1 MSAGRSIPSL
11 HFTSGLIMRALIVS
25 ALAAMVTFAEFAPA
39 RAQSDYPSRPIRL
52 IVGFAAGGGND
63 IFARLVAAKASDILG
78 QSIVVE
84 NRPGAGGRLSAEYVS
99 NQPPDGYT
107 LLVGAS
113 GAMSIAA
120 AIYPDLKYH
129 PTKTLTPLAMIG
141 SFPLIMVIGADNPS
155 KNVKEFVE
163 WAKQHPDKMNY
174 PSTSP
179 AFTIPSEQLKLETG
193 MPGVMIPYKSSNE
206 MILSVIEGQTAFAIA
221 DGPPTVPQVKAGKV
235 KGLAVTGSER
245 SPELPDTPSMAEEGY
260 PGVDVHLW
268 SGIFAPIATPAPIV
282 AKLEKALNEAIRDPG
297 VSAKLK
303 NMAVNPGGGSPEDF
317 KRMID
322 ADIIKFS
329 SVVKAANLHF
339 EE

>member
-1 MSAGRSIPSL
+1 MSDSRLA
-11 HFTSGLIMRALIVS
+11 RAMILS
-25 ALAAMVTFAEFAPA
+25 ALAVLFLLTAAMAPA

-63 IFARLVAAKASDILG
+63 IFARLVAAKLGDILG
-78 QSIVVE
+78 QTIVVE

-99 NQPPDGYT
+99 NQLADGYT

-129 PTKTLTPLAMIG
+129 PTKTLIPLAMIG
-141 SFPLIMVIGADNPS
+141 SFPLILVVGADDPA
-155 KNVKEFVE
+155 KNVKELVE
-163 WAKQHPDKMNY
+163 QAKQHPDKANY

-179 AFTIPSEQLKLETG
+179 AFTIAMEQLKLKSG

-206 MILSVIEGQTAFAIA
+206 MMLSIIEGQSMMTIV
-221 DGPPTVPQVKAGKV
+221 DPPPAVPQVKGGKV
-235 KGLAVTGSER
+235 KALAVTGAER
-245 SPELPDTPSMAEEGY
+245 SSELPDVPSMAEEGY

-268 SGIFAPIATPAPIV
+268 SGIFAPAATPAPIV
-282 AKLEKALNEAIRDPG
+282 AKLEKSLSEAIRDSG

-303 NMAVNPGGGSPEDF
+303 NMAVDPGGGPPEEF
-317 KRMID
+317 RRMIE
-322 ADIIKFS
+322 ADIVKYSGVI
-329 SVVKAANLHF
+329 KAANLHF

>member
-1 MSAGRSIPSL
+1 MIL
-11 HFTSGLIMRALIVS
+11 S
-25 ALAAMVTFAEFAPA
+25 ALAVLFLLTAAMAPA

-63 IFARLVAAKASDILG
+63 IFARLVAAKLGDILG
-78 QSIVVE
+78 QTIVVE

-99 NQPPDGYT
+99 NQLADGYT

-129 PTKTLTPLAMIG
+129 PTKTLIPLAMIG
-141 SFPLIMVIGADNPS
+141 SFPLILVVGADDPA
-155 KNVKEFVE
+155 KNVKELVE
-163 WAKQHPDKMNY
+163 QAKQHPDKANY

-179 AFTIPSEQLKLETG
+179 AFTIAMEQLKLKSG

-206 MILSVIEGQTAFAIA
+206 MMLSIIEGQSMMTIV
-221 DGPPTVPQVKAGKV
+221 DPPPAVPQVKGGKV
-235 KGLAVTGSER
+235 KALAVTGAER
-245 SPELPDTPSMAEEGY
+245 SSELPDVPSMAEEGY

-268 SGIFAPIATPAPIV
+268 SGIFAPAATPAPIV
-282 AKLEKALNEAIRDPG
+282 AKLEKSLSEAIRDSG

-303 NMAVNPGGGSPEDF
+303 NMAVDPGGGPPEEF
-317 KRMID
+317 RRMIE
-322 ADIIKFS
+322 ADIVKYSGVI
-329 SVVKAANLHF
+329 KAANLHF